1 MVKTLYLRNYMAD
14 NLFLLKFLGVY
25 MNLDRID
32 IRILTEIQQDS
43 NLTNQELADRVGL
56 SPSPCLR
63 RMKALEES
71 GIIDRSVTLLNQRK
85 LGLTLTVFIQISMD
99 RHTPDRFEVF
109 ESLMA
114 SYPEVKSINLV
125 TGQTADYLVE
135 VVVEDMDKYQEFL
148 LGRLTR
154 IEGVTGVHS
163 SFLLRK
169 VMDRTSLPLG
179 HLKQK

>member
-1 MVKTLYLRNYMAD
+1 
-14 NLFLLKFLGVY
+14 
-25 MNLDRID
+25 MNEILNILELNMQLDRID
-32 IRILTEIQQDS
+32 IKILTELQQDS
-43 NLTNQELADRVGL
+43 SLTNQELADRVGL

-63 RMKALEES
+63 RVKSLEES
-71 GIIDRSVTLLNQRK
+71 GIIDKSVILLNAKK

-99 RHTPDRFEVF
+99 RHTPDRFNVF
-109 ESLMA
+109 ENTLA
-114 SYPEVKSINLV
+114 SYPEVISVNLV
-125 TGQTADYLVE
+125 TGQSADYLVE

-169 VMDRTSLPLG
+169 VINRTALPLT
-179 HLKQK
+179 HLSKSTN

>member
-1 MVKTLYLRNYMAD
+1 
-14 NLFLLKFLGVY
+14 

-43 NLTNQELADRVGL
+43 SLTNQELADRVGL

-63 RMKALEES
+63 RMKSLEES
-71 GIIDRSVTLLNQRK
+71 GIIDRRVTLLNQRK

-99 RHTPDRFEVF
+99 RHTPDRFELF
-109 ESLMA
+109 ESLMS
-114 SYPEVKSINLV
+114 SYPEVKSVNLV
-125 TGQTADYLVE
+125 TGQSADYLIE

-154 IEGVTGVHS
+154 IDGVTGIHS

-169 VMDRTSLPLG
+169 VMDRTALPLE
-179 HLKQK
+179 HLVQKKSK

>member
-1 MVKTLYLRNYMAD
+1 MYEMLNILELNMQ
-14 NLFLLKFLGVY
+14 
-25 MNLDRID
+25 LDRID
-32 IRILTEIQQDS
+32 IKILTELQQDS
-43 NLTNQELADRVGL
+43 SLTNQELADRVGL

-63 RMKALEES
+63 RVKSLEES
-71 GIIDRSVTLLNQRK
+71 GIIDKSVILLNAKK

-99 RHTPDRFEVF
+99 RHTPDRFNVF
-109 ESLMA
+109 ENTLA
-114 SYPEVKSINLV
+114 SYPEVISVNLV
-125 TGQTADYLVE
+125 TGQSADYLVE

-169 VMDRTSLPLG
+169 VINRTALPLT
-179 HLKQK
+179 HLSKSTN